1 MIKPFYRSLCF
12 ASVMLFL
19 LGSSAVHAQSLV
31 TGKISDKAGQALP
44 GVNVIKKGTT
54 SGTSTDAN
62 GNYSIEASAN
72 DILVVSFI
80 GYQSLEI
87 VVGNRA
93 KVDVQLEEDVA
104 ELQEVVVVG
113 YGSQKKSDLTG
124 AISSLS
130 GDKMRSMVAANA
142 NQALQGRI
150 AGVFV
155 TQNSGQPGSAVSI
168 RIRGTSSVNGDNE
181 PLYVIDGVQ
190 VDGRASQIAG
200 YDFAGGANGQGYIV
214 NPLAN
219 LNPNDIESYEVLKD
233 ASAAAI
239 YGSRAA

>member
-1 MIKPFYRSLCF
+1 MIKQFYRSVCF

-19 LGSSAVHAQSLV
+19 VGSSALHAQSLI

-62 GNYSIEASAN
+62 GNYSIEATGS

-80 GYQSLEI
+80 GYQSQEI

-113 YGSQKKSDLTG
+113 YGTQKKSDLTG
-124 AISSLS
+124 SVASLS
-130 GDKMRSMVAANA
+130 GDKMRGSMAANV

-150 AGVFV
+150 AGVTV
-155 TQNSGQPGSAVSI
+155 SQNSGQPGSAVSI
-168 RIRGTSSVNGDNE
+168 RIRGTASVNGGNE

-190 VDGRASQIAG
+190 VGGRRGTNRRI
-200 YDFAGGANGQGYIV
+200 
-214 NPLAN
+214 
-219 LNPNDIESYEVLKD
+219 
-233 ASAAAI
+233 
-239 YGSRAA
+239 